1 MKIAIITGVTGQDGS
16 YLAEFLLEKNYTVIG
31 LTRRTSLPN
40 TGRISHLFGHTGF
53 TLEEF
58 DITDIGSIIR
68 VFQKLPAYER
78 LEVYNLAA
86 QSHVNTSF
94 YQPECSANVDAIGP
108 LKMLEAIRLCKLT
121 NCRFYQAATSEL
133 YGRVQEIPQTESTP
147 FYPRSPY
154 GVAKMYSFWI
164 VKNYRESYDMY
175 ACSGILFNHES
186 ERRGHEFVTRK
197 ITLAVARSLKDAN
210 SVLTLGNLDSKRDWG
225 HARDY
230 VKGMWLMLQQEKA
243 DDFVMATGETHTVR
257 EFIERSF
264 RVADIDIEWKGSG
277 VDEVGV
283 DKKTGRTLVRVDP
296 RLYRPAEVDLL
307 IGNPAKARTVL
318 GWVPEM
324 TFETLV
330 DTMTRYDIQTFNTN

>member
-16 YLAEFLLEKNYTVIG
+16 YLVEFLLEKNYTVIG

-40 TGRISHLFGHTGF
+40 TGRISHLLGRPGF
-53 TLEEF
+53 SMDEF

-68 VFQKLPAYER
+68 VFQKLPTYER

-108 LKMLEAIRLCKLT
+108 LKILEAIRLCKME
-121 NCRFYQAATSEL
+121 NCRFYQAATSEMF
-133 YGRVQEIPQTESTP
+133 GRVQEIPQSESTP

-197 ITLAVARSLKDAN
+197 ITLAVAQCMRNKDA
-210 SVLTLGNLDSKRDWG
+210 VLKLGNLDSKRDWG

-230 VKGMWLMLQQEKA
+230 VA

-257 EFIERSF
+257 EFVERSF
-264 RVADIDIEWKGSG
+264 RVTGIEIEWRGSG

-283 DKKTGRTLVRVDP
+283 DTQTGRILVRVDP
-296 RLYRPAEVDLL
+296 KLYRPAEVDLL

-330 DTMTRYDIQTFNTN
+330 ETMTKYDISNTT

>member
-1 MKIAIITGVTGQDGS
+1 M
-16 YLAEFLLEKNYTVIG
+16 F
-31 LTRRTSLPN
+31 
-40 TGRISHLFGHTGF
+40 
-53 TLEEF
+53 
-58 DITDIGSIIR
+58 
-68 VFQKLPAYER
+68 
-78 LEVYNLAA
+78 
-86 QSHVNTSF
+86 
-94 YQPECSANVDAIGP
+94 
-108 LKMLEAIRLCKLT
+108 
-121 NCRFYQAATSEL
+121 
-133 YGRVQEIPQTESTP
+133 GRVQEIPQSESTP

-197 ITLAVARSLKDAN
+197 ITLAVAQCMRNKDA
-210 SVLTLGNLDSKRDWG
+210 VLKLGNLDSKRDWG

-230 VKGMWLMLQQEKA
+230 VKGMWLMLQQEVA

-257 EFIERSF
+257 EFVERSF
-264 RVADIDIEWKGSG
+264 RVTGIEIEWRGSG

-283 DKKTGRTLVRVDP
+283 DTQTGRILVRVDP
-296 RLYRPAEVDLL
+296 KLYRPAEVDLL

-330 DTMTRYDIQTFNTN
+330 ETMTKYDISNTT

>member
-16 YLAEFLLEKNYTVIG
+16 YLVEFLLEKNYTVIG

-40 TGRISHLFGHTGF
+40 TGRISHLLGRPGF
-53 TLEEF
+53 SMDEF

-68 VFQKLPAYER
+68 VFQKLPTYER

-108 LKMLEAIRLCKLT
+108 LKILEAIRLCKME
-121 NCRFYQAATSEL
+121 NCRFYQAATSEMF
-133 YGRVQEIPQTESTP
+133 GRVQEIPQSESTP

-197 ITLAVARSLKDAN
+197 ITLAVAQCMRNKDA
-210 SVLTLGNLDSKRDWG
+210 VLKLGNLDSKRDWG

-230 VKGMWLMLQQEKA
+230 VKGMWLMLQQEVA
-243 DDFVMATGETHTVR
+243 DDFVMAPGETHTVR
-257 EFIERSF
+257 EFVERSF
-264 RVADIDIEWKGSG
+264 RVTGIEIEWRGSG

-283 DKKTGRTLVRVDP
+283 DTQTGRILVRVDP
-296 RLYRPAEVDLL
+296 KLYRPAEVDLL

-330 DTMTRYDIQTFNTN
+330 ETMTKYDISNTT